1 MAQVKCTEC
10 GQLFNDDT
18 LNACPN
24 CGCPA
29 SECVT
34 IHNETNVDSS
44 EKTSE
49 AEVTARKDLQTT
61 DTGYEYE
68 KVIQRYATFL
78 FWFIIVINVLGWF
91 VSVIIFSNSGY
102 TRDMVS
108 SMFLLGLLLIPLAIL
123 VAYIVRAFLMI
134 YANMSINL
142 HELNMKLK

>member
-24 CGCPA
+24 CGYPA

-34 IHNETNVDSS
+34 IHNETNMDSS
-44 EKTSE
+44 N
-49 AEVTARKDLQTT
+49 LQTT
-61 DTGYEYE
+61 DTGYKHE
-68 KVIQRYATFL
+68 KVIQRYAMLL
-78 FWFIIVINVLGWF
+78 FKWTIIGCIIGWFIALIGIATTVSISGDLGPILLF
-91 VSVIIFSNSGY
+91 IILSPLGILPIIF
-102 TRDMVS
+102 T
-108 SMFLLGLLLIPLAIL
+108 
-123 VAYIVRAFLMI
+123 AYIVRAFLTI